1 MAQVLFQ
8 GLTSSSS
15 PHTLIPMDSTQGNI
29 SCITICNAHA
39 SNAATIQLYIA
50 QADLHPSRTY
60 SILENF
66 VIPAGASFQITEGV
80 SFNDHEYAL
89 LLAIAEASVDINV
102 IIK

>member
-1 MAQVLFQ
+1 MAQGLFQ

-15 PHTLIPMDSTQGNI
+15 PHTLIERDSGKGNV

-39 SNAATIQLYIA
+39 SNSATIKLYISDGSGTA
-50 QADLHPSRTY
+50 AGDF

-66 VIPAGASFQITEGV
+66 VIPAGASFQLTEGV
-80 SFNDHEYAL
+80 SFNDKEYSL
-89 LLAIAEASVDINV
+89 LLAISEASVDINV

>member
-1 MAQVLFQ
+1 MAQGLFQ

-15 PHTLIPMDSTQGNI
+15 PHILIERDSGKGNI

-50 QADLHPSRTY
+50 QASLHPSVSY

-66 VIPAGASFQITEGV
+66 VIPAGASFQITEGI
-80 SFNDHEYAL
+80 SFNDQEYSL
-89 LLAIAEASVDINV
+89 LLAIAEASVDVNV